1 MTGSGNDMY
10 NIAMAVLFSTK
21 NARGYNCYPGF
32 KFPAIIRSGVHIL
45 LQQSRIKANLVECE
59 MRSVMRA

>member
-1 MTGSGNDMY
+1 MY
-10 NIAMAVLFSTK
+10 KIATDVLSSLTVHV
-21 NARGYNCYPGF
+21 GYNCYPGI

-59 MRSVMRA
+59 MSSVMRA